1 MGEWTHP
8 EDLYNI
14 DDRGIRAKAGAANEI
29 RMPGGVPFAT
39 PGDSAS
45 KNIVFT
51 TLWDNYPKAVSIP
64 LNGSASKVY
73 LLLAASTYHMQ
84 NHVLNGTVTVTYT
97 DGTSDV
103 LKLILP
109 ESLLP
114 LDQDIYTD
122 GYAFT
127 LKTPRPYRIRLKTGT
142 ITRTPAADLHLRQ
155 GNGPILI
162 DGGLATMAELKLN
175 PSKELRSLELRTIAN
190 EVIIGLMSATLIR

>member
-1 MGEWTHP
+1 
-8 EDLYNI
+8 
-14 DDRGIRAKAGAANEI
+14 
-29 RMPGGVPFAT
+29 V
-39 PGDSAS
+39 
-45 KNIVFT
+45 
-51 TLWDNYPKAVSIP
+51 TLP